1 VKNIK
6 SVLISASMC
15 VSALCFQTSAQANTI
30 VEWAKSATA
39 ASMFDASYAA
49 SFATGSPDAKGCHG
63 LNGQWATKG
72 KNDVAAI
79 TLTYSKPTVPTLIN
93 VFQNNIINAVS
104 KIEVSADGTTW
115 STVYVGDTT
124 KAVAGS
130 CMKTKGYDDVLI
142 APVSPNF
149 RTSVTKVRVTVDQ
162 TTQGRA
168 EIDAVQLIGKTAQT
182 IPTIEGSY
190 SHSPWYLRL
199 PKKTSASL
207 NITWTTSTPNVCSIK
222 SGVLRGLIPG
232 SCRITGTNAGN
243 GSFTPVSYAKTID
256 FIY

>member
-1 VKNIK
+1 
-6 SVLISASMC
+6 MC
-15 VSALCFQTSAQANTI
+15 VSALCFQASAQANTI

-79 TLTYSKPTVPTLIN
+79 TLTYSKQTVPTLIN

-104 KIEVSADGTTW
+104 KIEVSADGATW
-115 STVYVGDTT
+115 TTVYVGDTT

-142 APVSPNF
+142 ASVSPNF
-149 RTSVTKVRVTVDQ
+149 RTEVTKVRVTVDQ

-182 IPTIEGSY
+182 IPPVASRFRVLQYIK
-190 SHSPWYLRL
+190 L
-199 PKKTSASL
+199 PTKTSGSL
-207 NITWTTSTPNVCSIK
+207 KITWTTSTPKVCSIESGKLK
-222 SGVLRGLIPG
+222 SLEIWPG
-232 SCRITGTNAGN
+232 DCVITGTNAGN
-243 GSFTPVSYAKTID
+243 GTFVAVSVTKTIR
-256 FIY
+256 IS